1 MAPNIFTYRA
11 RAQVNSNLALAH
23 TCKSIVEAYES
34 IQSVED
40 CINNPIYVWAWDMW
54 CKSMYFVNTHRG
66 CME

>member
-1 MAPNIFTYRA
+1 MISNIFTYRA
-11 RAQVNSNLALAH
+11 RAQVNANLALAR

-34 IQSVED
+34 VQSVKD
-40 CINNPIYVWAWDMW
+40 CINNPVYVRAWDMW